1 MIVGD
6 TLTKT
11 ASSTISA
18 TKAPPTM
25 ILDENGKV
33 PNAQVPN
40 APPIISGGMTRAHHV
55 PSCDRRIVFSAIDG
69 QLNAAKIAW
78 REKNKDANDDEQ
90 PHTTAKVEFF
100 VNCIE
105 RTGESLKRQID
116 IATVPVDEARVEGAV
131 DSFRTRLLSSSYEV
145 GDRGGS
151 SPSSSSSSSVDDDAE
166 EYEFEDDD
174 IVDRDA
180 YEQVKR
186 LRAQARE
193 VSSRVIAI
201 REETTGKALDMTRR
215 DLSELLRVHG
225 FSEESFAEGHQSE
238 EVVEDANAMRVDSL
252 NPMRAALQ
260 TLVSS
265 MRHVDPA
272 LAEKLEALK
281 ETIGTIDSSVEKYKR
296 LSQGDDSGLSQT
308 EKALLSIEHQEEYE
322 AHSLGKEETESPMNP
337 DRKLARLLAGVL

>member
-1 MIVGD
+1 MTVGD
-6 TLTKT
+6 TLQKRLHQTM
-11 ASSTISA
+11 SA
-18 TKAPPTM
+18 TEAPPTI

-33 PNAQVPN
+33 PNAPH
-40 APPIISGGMTRAHHV
+40 IISGGMTRAHV

-69 QLNAAKIAW
+69 QLNAAKIAL
-78 REKNKDANDDEQ
+78 REKNNANDEQ
-90 PHTTAKVEFF
+90 PHTAAKVEFF
-100 VNCIE
+100 VDCIE
-105 RTGESLKRQID
+105 RTCESLKRQID
-116 IATVPVDEARVEGAV
+116 IATVPVDEMRVEGAV
-131 DSFRTRLLSSSYEV
+131 DSLRTRLLSLATRPSND

-151 SPSSSSSSSVDDDAE
+151 SPSSSPSSVDDDASDE
-166 EYEFEDDD
+166 IYEFEDDD

-180 YEQVKR
+180 YDQVKR
-186 LRAQARE
+186 LRAQARD

-225 FSEESFAEGHQSE
+225 FSEVSAEGRQSE
-238 EVVEDANAMRVDSL
+238 EVVEDANATRMDSL

-265 MRHVDPA
+265 MQHVDPA
-272 LAEKLEALK
+272 LAEKLEALR

-322 AHSLGKEETESPMNP
+322 AHSLGEEETESPMNP

>member
-1 MIVGD
+1 M
-6 TLTKT
+6 
-11 ASSTISA
+11 SA
-18 TKAPPTM
+18 TEAPPTM
-25 ILDENGKV
+25 FDENCE
-33 PNAQVPN
+33 VPN
-40 APPIISGGMTRAHHV
+40 APIYGGMRAHV

-69 QLNAAKIAW
+69 QMNAAKSAW
-78 REKNKDANDDEQ
+78 REMKNADEQ
-90 PHTTAKVEFF
+90 PPPAKVEFF
-100 VNCIE
+100 VDCIE
-105 RTGESLKRQID
+105 RTCESLKRQLD
-116 IATVPVDEARVEGAV
+116 DATVPADEMRVEGAV
-131 DSFRTRLLSSSYEV
+131 DSFRTRLLSATRSSDD

-151 SPSSSSSSSVDDDAE
+151 PSSSSSVDDASDE

-180 YEQVKR
+180 YDQVKR
-186 LRAQARE
+186 LRARARE

-225 FSEESFAEGHQSE
+225 FSEVSAEENPSE
-238 EVVEDANAMRVDSL
+238 EGTGQEVVEDANATRMDSL

-265 MRHVDPA
+265 MRIVDPA

-322 AHSLGKEETESPMNP
+322 VHTLGGEETESPMNP
-337 DRKLARLLAGVL
+337 DRKLARFLAGVP